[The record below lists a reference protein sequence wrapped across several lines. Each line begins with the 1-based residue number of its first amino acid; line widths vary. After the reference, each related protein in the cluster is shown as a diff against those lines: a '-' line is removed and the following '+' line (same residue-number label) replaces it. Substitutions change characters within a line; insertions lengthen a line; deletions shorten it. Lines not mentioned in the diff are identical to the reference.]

1 MKLGPYLVSRYT
13 CDLDLSVLKYHLTN
27 TGESSYL
34 TVASF
39 QGKTEMI
46 LLYIHIT
53 LEYDNNCLN
62 GGSNDQNWKARAD

>member
-1 MKLGPYLVSRYT
+1 MKLGP
-13 CDLDLSVLKYHLTN
+13 
-27 TGESSYL
+27 YL